1 MISRLSSNMGHPGK
15 KLGHTAQIW
24 IIFVNTSGHIF
35 DSPVMKLG
43 QNACLGN
50 CSDEGDGSDERSRAI
65 MALLFKIYLH
75 IDHFKSFNYLF
86 LMLGSP

>member
-1 MISRLSSNMGHPGK
+1 MGHWGQ

-24 IIFVNTSGHIF
+24 IILINTSGHTF

-50 CSDEGDGSDERSRAI
+50 CSDEFNGSCERSMAI
-65 MALLFKIYLH
+65 MALLLKYLAHLEECSFKLGKMIGHLRQ
-75 IDHFKSFNYLF
+75 FKELI
-86 LMLGSP
+86 